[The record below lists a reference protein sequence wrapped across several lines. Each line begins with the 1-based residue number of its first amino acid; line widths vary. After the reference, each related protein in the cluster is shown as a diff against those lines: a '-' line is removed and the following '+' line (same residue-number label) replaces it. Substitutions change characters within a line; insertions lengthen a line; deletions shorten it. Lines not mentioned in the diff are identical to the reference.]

1 MSVFQLKAIRVRAGV
16 PIVQQ
21 LLQPSG
27 AFPPIRPQ
35 DYATIWANIEDTT
48 DADPFYMVQKN
59 ARGLKAPTV
68 ITTRIMTP
76 GSSGS
81 QLGTRRV
88 DTRRVSIKAAMIE
101 GFDRSKLDKHL
112 YSGAPALVEFE
123 KTNGDK
129 YYLLAAVCKSRDSAE
144 TVNRAMSLM
153 MDFESDWGYFTCP
166 PNPLL
171 TGGCGDYARV
181 SGAVTTAMQAS
192 PIFWGL
198 VLDNAD
204 IGSLVG
210 KEFEITLL
218 QGTRNLGTV
227 KWKGSASMPLCS
239 SLYVIPHPIG
249 LATVQGVTDNSRAY
263 ETTPLTEGLILNT
276 IQPELESGTT
286 YTLNVTAADYGHFYW
301 LIENKPGLNS

>member
-166 PNPLL
+166 PNTLL

-204 IGSLVG
+204 IGSLDQ
-210 KEFEITLL
+210 EL
-218 QGTRNLGTV
+218 
-227 KWKGSASMPLCS
+227 
-239 SLYVIPHPIG
+239 
-249 LATVQGVTDNSRAY
+249 Y
-263 ETTPLTEGLILNT
+263 ETLPSYSTYLSHKLFGTGQHASLIDEYLRVEPGQSYAFLNAHDYLKDYHTPEGLIEAMTEAVKNNT
-276 IQPELESGTT
+276 EAQNNNTDALDNDQNAVVFHVNQFVDRDMAG
-286 YTLNVTAADYGHFYW
+286 Y
-301 LIENKPGLNS
+301 